1 MRNQPEETAM
11 STAKYTPHIR
21 AILLLAGILLLV
33 LGLFQGGAA
42 DVRNKAIRI
51 CYECI
56 GIG

>member
-1 MRNQPEETAM
+1 M